1 MTTVE
6 DVKTASLQKRKPFR
20 IRKSIRELVHKP
32 HSHKKQRD
40 LSLPLPALPP
50 GQQTPEDE
58 YVYDIL
64 YECQR
69 GYIHKQIQQESLL
82 SSFCYISGLGWSVTA
97 RKRECS
103 RKQTLFAWFLIIH
116 DSLFRLLQ
124 FDPDPWCDVD
134 MEYALDCTLEN
145 CHVAYHKL
153 QIYADGHPHVPAPG
167 PNLAV
172 GE

>member
-50 GQQTPEDE
+50 GQQTSEDE

-69 GYIHKQIQQESLL
+69 G
-82 SSFCYISGLGWSVTA
+82 
-97 RKRECS
+97 
-103 RKQTLFAWFLIIH
+103 
-116 DSLFRLLQ
+116 LLQ

-134 MEYALDCTLEN
+134 MEYTPMDIHTYQLPDPTWQW
-145 CHVAYHKL
+145 V
-153 QIYADGHPHVPAPG
+153 
-167 PNLAV
+167 
-172 GE
+172 